1 MATLSRTRTVAAPPQ
16 SVWEVLADFGA
27 ISRWAGFV
35 DHSCLLSPA
44 GDDIGIGTT
53 RRVQVG
59 RNTLVER
66 ITEFDPPRSLA
77 YDVQGFSRRLRR
89 LSNRWTLTPAGAGTV
104 VTLST
109 TIDIGPSRLQDL
121 AAAAIARVSARQLNR
136 MLTGLAQKV
145 QASHV

>member
-1 MATLSRTRTVAAPPQ
+1 MATISRTRTLAAAPQ

-27 ISRWAGFV
+27 ISAWADNV
-35 DHSCLLSPA
+35 DHSCLLSHA
-44 GDDIGIGTT
+44 ADGIGIGTT

-59 RNTLVER
+59 RDTLVER

-89 LSNRWTLTPAGAGTV
+89 LTNRWTLEPAGDRTV

-109 TIDIGPSRLQDL
+109 TIDIGTSRLQDL
-121 AAAAIARVSARQLNR
+121 AAQAVARISAEQLDR
-136 MLTGLAQKV
+136 MLTGFAQKV
-145 QASHV
+145 QGSHV